1 MPAPTAASTHD
12 AAAATTA
19 AGLARL
25 PLRLTGRLGGLGA
38 LLLGCGLAQGLVG
51 LWPALAGEALPG
63 GALLSAGLLAVML
76 PGWLAVAW
84 VLRDALRRLEA
95 IRRFVPTGAE
105 GSAGTVPHTG
115 DADEIGAF
123 ARGQATLAQAASQA
137 RLLTEELRAS
147 RTTAE
152 RQYAAIDQHT
162 QGFGASV
169 SGVITSLAFSV
180 DTMQSF
186 AGELSSAA
194 AGTETQARQTS
205 ETAVESSAQ
214 LEEVAA
220 AVEQISA
227 SVNEIA
233 GRVAAAVQETRR
245 AVACTTASDA
255 AVQSLAEGA
264 GRIGAIADLIRDV
277 AARTNLLAL
286 NATIEAARAGEA
298 GKGFAVVAGEVKALA
313 TQTARA
319 TEEINQQIAAIRHST
334 QGVVEAMRDVGGTTR
349 RIDEAAS
356 AIAAAVEQQGATA
369 REIAVKVQAVSAA
382 TRQAAEAMSEVTGAT
397 NQAQMT
403 SAVVLDAASDV
414 GRQAHALR
422 EEVDD
427 FLAAIR
433 ADGGNRRNYE
443 RLPLQG
449 VKVGVELP
457 EGLRPAEAIDIS
469 RGGVAVRLQ
478 AEVDAG
484 TLLAVMLPGEAAPV
498 AARVVRADDGMLA
511 VSFRQDAETLARVEQ
526 VIDRLR
532 GAGRIAA

>member
-1 MPAPTAASTHD
+1 MKACTMPAPTAAPPHHAD
-12 AAAATTA
+12 AGTTA
-19 AGLARL
+19 AGPARL

-51 LWPALAGEALPG
+51 LFPSLAGGPLLP
-63 GALLSAGLLAVML
+63 AGLLAVML
-76 PGWLAVAW
+76 LGWLAVAW
-84 VLRDALRRLEA
+84 VLRDALVRLEA
-95 IRRFVPTGAE
+95 IRRSVLTGAE
-105 GSAGTVPHTG
+105 GPARPVPHTG

-123 ARGQATLAQAASQA
+123 ARGQAALALAAGQA
-137 RLLTEELRAS
+137 RLLTDELRAS
-147 RTTAE
+147 RTAAE

-180 DTMQSF
+180 DAMQSF
-186 AGELSSAA
+186 AGELSGAA
-194 AGTETQARQTS
+194 AGTEAQARQTS
-205 ETAVESSAQ
+205 ETAVDSAAR

-233 GRVAAAVQETRR
+233 GRVAAAAQETRR
-245 AVACTTASDA
+245 AVDCTTASDA

-298 GKGFAVVAGEVKALA
+298 GKGFAVVAQEVKALA

-319 TEEINQQIAAIRHST
+319 TEEINQQIAAIRSST
-334 QGVVEAMRDVGGTTR
+334 QGVVAAMRDVGDTTR

-369 REIAVKVQAVSAA
+369 REIAGKVQAVSAA

-403 SAVVLDAASDV
+403 SAVVLEAASDV

-433 ADGGNRRNYE
+433 SDGSNRRNYE

-449 VKVGVELP
+449 VELGVELP

-469 RGGVAVRLQ
+469 RGGVAVRLP

-484 TLLAVMLPGEAAPV
+484 TLLAVMLPGEAEPV
-498 AARVVRADDGMLA
+498 AARVVRAGDGVLA
-511 VSFRQDAETLARVEQ
+511 VSFRQDAETLARIER